1 MSMFDTLEAA
11 LKDAVDKGMG
21 GFVIPSYTEED
32 VPEMNRWHA
41 ARSKDII
48 KYRTS
53 KGVINVT
60 VQTLLDPPAVIEPL
74 LDDVPAPLDIEPEAP
89 EAPEV
94 PEVIEDPVLEDFNF
108 DGDNLT

>member
-1 MSMFDTLEAA
+1 MFDTLEAA

-74 LDDVPAPLDIEPEAP
+74 LDDPEAP

-94 PEVIEDPVLEDFNF
+94 PEVIEDPVSEDFNF

>member
-1 MSMFDTLEAA
+1 MFDTLEAA

-21 GFVIPSYTEED
+21 GFVIPSYTDED
-32 VPEMNRWHA
+32 VPDMNRWHA
-41 ARSKDII
+41 ARAKDII

-53 KGVINVT
+53 KGCINVT
-60 VQTLLDPPAVIEPL
+60 IQTLVDPPAVIEPL
-74 LDDVPAPLDIEPEAP
+74 LDDVPAPLDIE
-89 EAPEV
+89 PEV